1 MVEISAGLV
10 IIGFAIALAVFG
22 FVYVNQDS
30 GESFFGER
38 DKVLLGNGSFA
49 DKDLNDGDFDGE
61 TIYLD
66 IEDFDF
72 SLNVLTI
79 NQGDKVVW
87 ENLDSVK
94 HTVTSDNGD
103 FDSGLLSKGETF
115 SHVFNDKGSFDYDC
129 SPHPNMRAKI
139 IVE

>member
-72 SLNVLTI
+72 SLNVLINFSYGIFVLIEFFLKCVFPTI
-79 NQGDKVVW
+79 
-87 ENLDSVK
+87 
-94 HTVTSDNGD
+94 
-103 FDSGLLSKGETF
+103 
-115 SHVFNDKGSFDYDC
+115 
-129 SPHPNMRAKI
+129 
-139 IVE
+139 